1 MQYVWLGINIA
12 GIFISIALMIAIYLR
27 TESKEYTPLL
37 MAVCCALIITLS
49 RSFCLV
55 SCDINEMLTLAKT
68 EYLGKCYAIFFSIL
82 FLERWKNIRFSPKLM
97 GTLFAINTAAL
108 ALIFT
113 VEKHHLYYESYRIVP
128 SRLAV
133 SGYVMDVKGTPLYY
147 AYMLAVAF
155 QFGLIYYGLFYA
167 RIRDRRSGMKAGGW
181 GQTVIIISLLAP
193 VILMISYIAG
203 IFREDDPT
211 TVGICIAIFLLAIV
225 ILFGGLYDTV
235 AIAKENAIDQLDV
248 AFFVFNNQLG
258 LLFANDDGK
267 AVMDKV
273 GSTEVINEICVA
285 IRAGYNQLFIRD
297 TGYSVKIVNVDFRG
311 EIVGYA
317 VSLIDITDVLAQ
329 NEELREMRDR
339 AESASRAKSDFI
351 STVSHE
357 IRTPMNVIVGITDIL
372 LREDL
377 TYTAKEY
384 LQNIKYS
391 GNNLLAIINDI
402 LDISKVESGKMS
414 IVEEPYSPVQ
424 LLDDLGLMFL
434 NRIAENEVALI
445 FDVDKELNAEL
456 IGDALRIRQI
466 IVNLVN
472 NAIKFTE
479 KGSITLGVK
488 VVDKTEDEVSIRFS
502 VKDTG
507 IGISFADQ
515 QKLFQAFSQVNDV
528 KNHHREGTGLGLAL
542 CQHLAGMMGGVI
554 EIESI
559 PNEGSEFYFTLKQ
572 RIGSKDKAAVIKNRK
587 LNGERITIAHKPYSK
602 LQKEYS
608 DALFAQFADDLEV
621 IDIDSVIEGK
631 IIPDYLFID
640 HRQYDEINEIFPAEV
655 ISGTKVCV
663 LWNAVM
669 GMPPK
674 NAYPVR
680 LPFYTAS
687 LADAINNKRKQFKN
701 LSVTADYKCPDANI
715 LLVDDNEMNRVVT
728 KGLLSPLGLSVD
740 EAKDGQVAVDMVKD
754 IRYDLVLMD
763 HMMPVMDGVEATKTI
778 RSMQGDYYKNLP
790 IIALSANALDEVKE
804 LFLSC
809 GMNAYLMKPVNT
821 AELFEKLKA
830 YLTPELI
837 IPLEAEIDDASL
849 ALEMEL
855 DDLQEKLPLLD
866 VNYAYEN
873 CGSLEMLNEMLN
885 LFGLKS
891 RDKVDQIKSLSEAE
905 NLRAF
910 TIEVHAMKN
919 NARLIGFRELAD
931 DFYELE
937 KLGNAEDPAG
947 IKELLPET
955 FDKLSKVSDLLE
967 LYMAENTD
975 DNVNSKKIDKS
986 GLINALNLICEC
998 MDVFDL
1004 DGADAAFESIEHAK
1018 MPDDLKDSDI
1028 PSLIMKLKI
1037 MLSDVNYDGVVN
1049 ITNSIKDLIK

>member
-12 GIFISIALMIAIYLR
+12 GIFISIGLMIAIYLR

-37 MAVCCALIITLS
+37 MAVCCTLVITLS
-49 RSFCLV
+49 RSFCLM
-55 SCDINEMLTLAKT
+55 SYDMNEMLTLAKT
-68 EYLGKCYAIFFSIL
+68 EYLGKCYVMFFGIL
-82 FLERWKNIRFSPKLM
+82 FVERWKSIKFPPKLI
-97 GTLFAINTAAL
+97 TVLFAINTAAL
-108 ALIFT
+108 TLIFT
-113 VEKHHLYYESYRIVP
+113 TEYHKIYYESYRMVP
-128 SRLAV
+128 SKLAF
-133 SGYVMDVKGTPLYY
+133 SGYVMEIKGTPLYY
-147 AYMLAVAF
+147 AYMLCVGF
-155 QFGLIYYGLFYA
+155 QFGLIFYGIIYA
-167 RIRDRRSGMKAGGW
+167 YIRDRKSGMKAGGW
-181 GQTVIIISLLAP
+181 GQTVVIISLFAP
-193 VILMISYIAG
+193 LILMISYFTG
-203 IFREDDPT
+203 FFREDDPT
-211 TVGICIAIFLLAIV
+211 TVGICIAIFLLSIV

-258 LLFANDDGK
+258 LLFANDDGNALMK
-267 AVMDKV
+267 RV
-273 GSTEVINEICVA
+273 GQTEVINEICVA
-285 IRAGYNQLFIRD
+285 IRAGFSQLFIRE
-297 TGYSVKIVNVDFRG
+297 TGYSVKIVNVEFRD
-311 EIVGYA
+311 ERVGYA

-329 NEELREMRDR
+329 NEELRVMRDQ

-402 LDISKVESGKMS
+402 LDISKVESGKMT
-414 IVEEPYSPVQ
+414 IVEERYSPTQ
-424 LLDDLGLMFL
+424 FLDDLGLMFL

-445 FDVDKELNAEL
+445 FDIDRELNAEL
-456 IGDALRIRQI
+456 IGDAVRIRQI

-479 KGSITLGVK
+479 KGSITLGIK
-488 VVDKTEDEVSIRFS
+488 VVERTDDEVSIRFS

-515 QKLFQAFSQVNDV
+515 KKLFQAFSQVNEV

-554 EIESI
+554 EVDSV

-572 RIGSKDKAAVIKNRK
+572 KIGSSERAAVIKNRK
-587 LNGERITIAHKPYSK
+587 LNGERITVAQKSYSP

-608 DALFAQFADDLEV
+608 DKLFAQFADDLEV
-621 IDIDSVIEGK
+621 IDIDSVIEGLV
-631 IIPDYLFID
+631 IPDYLFID
-640 HRQYDEINEIFPAEV
+640 HREYNDINEIFPPEV

-663 LWNAVM
+663 LWNAVL

-680 LPFYTAS
+680 ISFYTAS

-701 LSVTADYKCPDANI
+701 ISVTADYKCPDASI

-728 KGLLSPLGLSVD
+728 KGLLSPLGLTVD
-740 EAKDGQVAVDMVKD
+740 EARDGKMAVDMVKD

-778 RSMQGDYYKNLP
+778 RGMQGDYYKNLP
-790 IIALSANALDEVKE
+790 IIALSANALDEVKD

-830 YLTPELI
+830 FLPPELI
-837 IPLEAEIDDASL
+837 IPLEAEADNTNL
-849 ALEMEL
+849 ALEREL
-855 DDLQEKLPLLD
+855 EDLQEKLPLLD
-866 VNYAYEN
+866 IYYAYDN
-873 CGSLEMLNEMLN
+873 CGSMEMLLEMLN

-891 RDKVDQIKSLSEAE
+891 RDKIGQIKDLS
-905 NLRAF
+905 NGDDLKAF

-937 KLGNAEDPAG
+937 KFGDAGNLGG
-947 IKELLPET
+947 IKELLPDT
-955 FDKLSKVSDLLE
+955 FDKLEKVSDMLD

-975 DNVNSKKIDKS
+975 DNINSKKIDKA

-1004 DGADAAFESIEHAK
+1004 DGADAAFESIEHAS
-1018 MPDDLKDSDI
+1018 MPDELKDSDA

-1037 MLSDVNYDGVVN
+1037 MLSDVNYDGVVD
-1049 ITNSIKDLIK
+1049 ITNRIKNLL

>member
-1 MQYVWLGINIA
+1 MQYLWLGINVA
-12 GIFISIALMIAIYLR
+12 GIFISIGLMIAIYLR

-37 MAVCCALIITLS
+37 MAVCCTLVITLS
-49 RSFCLV
+49 RSFCLM
-55 SCDINEMLTLAKT
+55 SYDINEMITLAKT
-68 EYLGKCYAIFFSIL
+68 EYLGKCFVTFFGML
-82 FLERWKNIRFSPKLM
+82 FVERWKNIKFPPKLIAS
-97 GTLFAINTAAL
+97 LFLINTAA
-108 ALIFT
+108 AAFIFT
-113 VEKHHLYYESYRIVP
+113 MEHHHIYYESYRIVP
-128 SRLAV
+128 SKLAL

-147 AYMLAVAF
+147 AYMLCVGF
-155 QFGLIYYGLFYA
+155 QFGLIFYGIIYA
-167 RIRDRRSGMKAGGW
+167 QIRDRRSGMKAGGW
-181 GQTVIIISLLAP
+181 GQTVVIVSLFVPL
-193 VILMISYIAG
+193 VLMISYFTG
-203 IFREDDPT
+203 FFKEDDPT
-211 TVGICIAIFLLAIV
+211 TVGICIAIFFLAIV

-258 LLFANDDGK
+258 LLFANDDGN
-267 AVMDKV
+267 ALMERV
-273 GSTEVINEICVA
+273 GSTEVVNEICVA
-285 IRAGYNQLFIRD
+285 IRAGFNQLFIRE
-297 TGYSVKIVNVDFRG
+297 TGYSVKIVNVEFRG
-311 EIVGYA
+311 ERVGYA
-317 VSLIDITDVLAQ
+317 VSLIDITDVLEQ
-329 NEELREMRDR
+329 NEELREMRDQ

-402 LDISKVESGKMS
+402 LDISKVESGKMT
-414 IVEEPYSPVQ
+414 IVEERYSPVQ

-445 FDVDKELNAEL
+445 FDIDRELNAEL
-456 IGDALRIRQI
+456 IGDAVRIRQI

-479 KGSITLGVK
+479 KGSVTLGVK
-488 VVDKTEDEVSIRFS
+488 IVEKTDDEVSIRFS

-507 IGISFADQ
+507 IGISFMDQ
-515 QKLFQAFSQVNDV
+515 KKLFRAFSQVNEV

-554 EIESI
+554 EIDSV

-572 RIGSKDKAAVIKNRK
+572 RIGSHERAAVIKNRK
-587 LNGERITIAHKPYSK
+587 LNGERITIVHKPYSAM
-602 LQKEYS
+602 QKDYS
-608 DALFAQFADDLEV
+608 DKLFAQFADDLEV
-621 IDIDSVIEGK
+621 LDIEDVASGRV
-631 IIPDYLFID
+631 IPDYLFID
-640 HRQYDEINEIFPAEV
+640 HREYNEINEIFPPEV
-655 ISGTKVCV
+655 IADTKVCV

-680 LPFYTAS
+680 LPFYSAS

-701 LSVTADYKCPDANI
+701 ISVTADYKCPDANI

-740 EAKDGQVAVDMVKD
+740 EAKDGKMAVDMVKD

-778 RSMQGDYYKNLP
+778 RAMEGDYYKNLP
-790 IIALSANALDEVKE
+790 ILALSANALDEVKD
-804 LFLSC
+804 LFLSS
-809 GMNAYLMKPVNT
+809 GMNAYVMKPVNT
-821 AELFEKLKA
+821 ADLFEKVKLF
-830 YLTPELI
+830 LPPQLI
-837 IPLEAEIDDASL
+837 VPLETEEESTDTALEAELDA
-849 ALEMEL
+849 
-855 DDLQEKLPLLD
+855 LQEKLPLLD
-866 VNYAYEN
+866 IEYAYEN
-873 CGSLEMLNEMLN
+873 CGSIEMLTEMLN

-891 RDKVDQIKSLSEAE
+891 RDKIGQIKSLSEADS
-905 NLRAF
+905 LRSF

-919 NARLIGFRELAD
+919 NARLIGYRELAD

-937 KLGNAEDPAG
+937 KFGDAKNAEG
-947 IKELLPET
+947 IKEILPET
-955 FDKLSKVSDLLE
+955 CDKLSKVSDMLE

-975 DNVNSKKIDKS
+975 DNTIVKSIDKS
-986 GLINALNLICEC
+986 GLINALNLICES
-998 MDVFDL
+998 MDLFDL

-1018 MPDDLKDSDI
+1018 LPDEIDEEEVSA
-1028 PSLIMKLKI
+1028 LIMKLKI
-1037 MLSDVNYDGVVN
+1037 MLSDVNYDGVVAV
-1049 ITNSIKDLIK
+1049 TNKIKELIE